1 MLDPLSLFCYNMG
14 ITFKI
19 LDSHSHLPAGRQ
31 VGMTGGRNMKHQ
43 PLYREVLR
51 EAWGLTR
58 HHKIILIFG
67 LFAAFLG
74 TGGAL
79 EVLARHFDAL
89 FSPQSWQMSWVFSFG
104 NFDYSMGFWA
114 LALGILLLGL
124 AVLFVFTVINSF
136 STLIFAT
143 DKFRKDKKVD
153 LAKTWIAMKKK
164 FAPVLGLVIFFKVLI
179 MIFGSLSVAPLG
191 LVMNGT
197 AGVGMIALY
206 PLIFL
211 FSILAI
217 LICSFLLVY
226 STAFVVLEDYSFGQA
241 VKAGWQLFIGHW
253 LVNLEMAV
261 IIFFINLLAGLVT
274 IVAAAIIGIPAL
286 IVFLFSL
293 FIQFPPLA
301 TVTIALGLLLF
312 VLVVLFIASW
322 MGAYQ
327 VAAWVLLFRRMHA
340 GSAVSKLIRWVSFIK
355 K

>member
-1 MLDPLSLFCYNMG
+1 L
-14 ITFKI
+14 
-19 LDSHSHLPAGRQ
+19 A
-31 VGMTGGRNMKHQ
+31 V
-43 PLYREVLR
+43 
-51 EAWGLTR
+51 TR

-79 EVLARHFDAL
+79 EVLVRHVDTL
-89 FSPQSWQMSWVFSFG
+89 FGPQSGQMSWIFSFG
-104 NFDYSMGFWA
+104 SFDYSMGFWV
-114 LALGILLLGL
+114 LALGILLLGM

-153 LAKTWIAMKKK
+153 LTKVWIAMKKK
-164 FAPVLGLVIFFKVLI
+164 FAPVFGLVFFFKILI
-179 MIFGSLSVAPLG
+179 MIFGSLSVAPLW
-191 LVMNGT
+191 LVMKGT
-197 AGVGMIALY
+197 AGVGMVAMY

-217 LICSFLLVY
+217 LVCSFLLIY
-226 STAFVVLEDYSFGQA
+226 AAAFVVLEDYAWGQA
-241 VKAGWQLFIGHW
+241 IKESWRLFIGHW

-274 IVAAAIIGIPAL
+274 IVAAAVIGIPAL

-301 TVTIALGLLLF
+301 TVAIALGLLLF
-312 VLVVLFIASW
+312 ILVVLFIASW

-340 GSAVSKLIRWVSFIK
+340 GTAVSKLMRWAQICR
-355 K
+355 

>member
-1 MLDPLSLFCYNMG
+1 
-14 ITFKI
+14 
-19 LDSHSHLPAGRQ
+19 
-31 VGMTGGRNMKHQ
+31 MKHQ

-51 EAWGLTR
+51 EALAVTR
-58 HHKIILIFG
+58 HHKIVLIFG

-89 FSPQSWQMSWVFSFG
+89 FSTQSLQMSWVFSFG
-104 NFDYSMGFWA
+104 NFDYSMGFWV

-124 AVLFVFTVINSF
+124 AVLLIFTIINSF
-136 STLIFAT
+136 STLIFTT
-143 DKFRKDKKVD
+143 DKFRKDKKMD
-153 LAKTWIAMKKK
+153 LAKVWLAMKKK
-164 FAPVLGLVIFFKVLI
+164 FAPVLGLVVFFKILI
-179 MIFGSLSVAPLG
+179 MIFGSLSVAPLW

-197 AGVGMIALY
+197 AGVGMIAMY

-226 STAFVVLEDYSFGQA
+226 SSAFVILEDYTIGQA
-241 VKAGWQLFIGHW
+241 IKESWLLFIGHW
-253 LVNLEMAV
+253 LVNLEMAI
-261 IIFFINLLAGLVT
+261 IIFFINLLAGLVS
-274 IVAAAIIGIPAL
+274 IVVAAIIGIPVL

-293 FIQFPPLA
+293 FIQFSPLA
-301 TVTIALGLLLF
+301 TVAIVLGLLLF
-312 VLVVLFIASW
+312 VLVVLFIASV

-340 GSAVSKLIRWVSFIK
+340 GTAVSKLMRWAKFLKVCR
-355 K
+355 

>member
-1 MLDPLSLFCYNMG
+1 
-14 ITFKI
+14 
-19 LDSHSHLPAGRQ
+19 
-31 VGMTGGRNMKHQ
+31 MKHQ
-43 PLYREVLR
+43 PLYREVLT
-51 EAWGLTR
+51 EAWVLAW

-89 FSPQSWQMSWVFSFG
+89 FSPQVRPLSWVFSFG
-104 NFDYSMGFWA
+104 NFDYSMSFWV

-136 STLIFAT
+136 STLIFVT

-153 LAKTWIAMKKK
+153 LAKAWIAMKKK
-164 FAPVLGLVIFFKVLI
+164 FWPVLGLVVFFKFLI
-179 MIFGSLSVAPLG
+179 MVFGALSVVPLG
-191 LVMNGT
+191 LVMANQ
-197 AGVGMIALY
+197 AGAGMVAMY

-226 STAFVVLEDYSFGQA
+226 AAAFVVLDDYTLGQA
-241 VKAGWQLFIGHW
+241 VKESWQLFIGHW

-261 IIFFINLLAGLVT
+261 IIFFINLLAGLVM
-274 IVAAAIIGIPAL
+274 IVAALIIGVPVL
-286 IVFLFSL
+286 IAFLFSL

-301 TVTIALGLLLF
+301 TIAIAIGLLLF
-312 VLVVLFIASW
+312 ILFIVFIASV

-340 GSAVSKLIRWVSFIK
+340 GEAMSKLMRLAKYLKLSK
-355 K
+355 

>member
-1 MLDPLSLFCYNMG
+1 
-14 ITFKI
+14 
-19 LDSHSHLPAGRQ
+19 
-31 VGMTGGRNMKHQ
+31 MKHQ

-51 EAWGLTR
+51 EALSVTR
-58 HHKIILIFG
+58 HHKIVLIFG

-79 EVLARHFDAL
+79 EVLVRHFEAL
-89 FSPQSWQMSWVFSFG
+89 FSPQSQWSWAFSFG
-104 NFDYSMGFWA
+104 NFDYSMGFWV

-153 LAKTWIAMKKK
+153 LAKVWLEMKKK
-164 FAPVLGLVIFFKVLI
+164 FALVLGLVFFFKILI
-179 MIFGSLSVAPLG
+179 MIFGSLSVAPLW

-217 LICSFLLVY
+217 LVCSFLLIY
-226 STAFVVLEDYSFGQA
+226 AAAFVILEDYTFGQA
-241 VKAGWQLFIGHW
+241 IKESWRLFIGHW
-253 LVNLEMAV
+253 LVNLEMAI
-261 IIFFINLLAGLVT
+261 IIFFINLLAGLIT

-301 TVTIALGLLLF
+301 TVAIALGLLLF
-312 VLVVLFIASW
+312 ILIVLFIASW

-340 GSAVSKLIRWVSFIK
+340 GTAVSKLMRWTKFLKVCR
-355 K
+355 

>member
-1 MLDPLSLFCYNMG
+1 
-14 ITFKI
+14 
-19 LDSHSHLPAGRQ
+19 
-31 VGMTGGRNMKHQ
+31 MKHQ

-51 EAWGLTR
+51 DALAVTK
-58 HHKIILIFG
+58 HHKIVLIFG

-89 FSPQSWQMSWVFSFG
+89 FSPQAQWSWVLSFG
-104 NFDYSMGFWA
+104 SFDYSMGFWV

-153 LAKTWIAMKKK
+153 LAKAWIAMKKK
-164 FAPVLGLVIFFKVLI
+164 FWVVLGLVFFFKVLI
-179 MIFGSLSVAPLG
+179 MIFGALSVAPLG

-197 AGVGMIALY
+197 AGVGMVAMY

-226 STAFVVLEDYSFGQA
+226 AVAFVVLDDYTLGQA
-241 VKAGWQLFIGHW
+241 VKESWQLFIEHW

-261 IIFFINLLAGLVT
+261 IIFFINLLAGLVM
-274 IVAAAIIGIPAL
+274 IVAALIIGVPVL
-286 IVFLFSL
+286 IAFLFSL

-312 VLVVLFIASW
+312 ILVVLFIASW

-340 GSAVSKLIRWVSFIK
+340 GSAVSKLMRWASFIK

>member
-1 MLDPLSLFCYNMG
+1 
-14 ITFKI
+14 
-19 LDSHSHLPAGRQ
+19 
-31 VGMTGGRNMKHQ
+31 MKHQ

-89 FSPQSWQMSWVFSFG
+89 FSPQSWQMPWTFSFG
-104 NFDYSMGFWA
+104 SFDYSMGFWV
-114 LALGILLLGL
+114 LALGILLLGI

-153 LAKTWIAMKKK
+153 LAKAWLAMKKK
-164 FAPVLGLVIFFKVLI
+164 FAPVLGLVVFFKILI
-179 MIFGSLSVAPLG
+179 MVFGALSVAPLG
-191 LVMNGT
+191 LMMNGT

-206 PLIFL
+206 PLVFL

-217 LICSFLLVY
+217 LVCSFLLIY
-226 STAFVVLEDYSFGQA
+226 STAFIILEDYRWGEAIKES
-241 VKAGWQLFIGHW
+241 WRLFIGHW

-261 IIFFINLLAGLVT
+261 IIFFINFLAGLVT
-274 IVAAAIIGIPAL
+274 IIAAAVIGIPAL

-301 TVTIALGLLLF
+301 TVAVVLGLLLF
-312 VLVVLFIASW
+312 VLVVLLISSV

-340 GSAVSKLIRWVSFIK
+340 GTAVSKLIRLVSFIK